1 MGKESSSSFP
11 VHFVLT
17 ADVINL
23 VTLCMQKFIINL
35 KKKVVKTGKTGN
47 SY

>member
-17 ADVINL
+17 ADVLNL
-23 VTLCMQKFIINL
+23 VTLYMQKCIINL
-35 KKKVVKTGKTGN
+35 KKKVVKTGN